1 MFKIGCHLS
10 VSKGLT
16 AMLRDALSLEANV
29 VQFFCRN
36 PRGKGEIRFAAED
49 FAEFKRL
56 LSEHSFGP
64 MLAHGPFIINAA
76 SDKPETVELT
86 AELLA
91 GDLRFMA
98 SVPGGMYNIHPGNY
112 LKRTPEEGIKSIASM
127 LNRVMD
133 PGEETLVLVETM
145 AGKGTEIGRSFEEL
159 RDIIDLCHYQ
169 DRMGVCLDTCH
180 IWDGGYDIVGNL
192 DGVLE
197 EFDRVIGL
205 KRLKAV
211 HLNDSLNQLGGRKDR
226 HAKIGR
232 GRLGLEAIAGIINH
246 PLLRDLPF
254 YLETPQDDISGYGA
268 EIALLKTKR
277 TL

>member
-1 MFKIGCHLS
+1 MFRIGCHLS

-36 PRGKGEIRFAAED
+36 PRGKGEIRFSAED
-49 FAEFKRL
+49 FAEFKGL
-56 LSEHSFGP
+56 LSEHNFGP

-76 SDKPETVELT
+76 SDKPETAELT
-86 AELLA
+86 AELVA

-112 LKRTPEEGIKSIASM
+112 LKRTPEEGIKSIASL

-133 PGEETLVLVETM
+133 PGEGTLVLVETM
-145 AGKGTEIGRSFEEL
+145 AGKGTEIGKTFEEL
-159 RDIIDLCHYQ
+159 RDIIELCQYQ
-169 DRMGVCLDTCH
+169 DKMGVCLDTCH

-205 KRLKAV
+205 RRLKAV
-211 HLNDSLNQLGGRKDR
+211 HLNDSLNPLGGRKDR
-226 HAKIGR
+226 HARIGE
-232 GRLGLEAIAGIINH
+232 GRLGLEGIVRIINH

-277 TL
+277 SL

>member
-211 HLNDSLNQLGGRKDR
+211 HLNDSLNPLGGRKDR

>member
-36 PRGKGEIRFAAED
+36 PRGKGEIKFSGED
-49 FAEFKRL
+49 IAEFKKL
-56 LSEHSFGP
+56 LAEHNFGP

-76 SDKPETVELT
+76 SDKPETVQITE
-86 AELLA
+86 ELLA

-98 SVPGGMYNIHPGNY
+98 GVPGGMYNIHPGNY
-112 LKRTPEEGIKSIASM
+112 LKRSPEEGIKSIAAL

-133 PGEETLVLVETM
+133 PGEDTLVLVETM

-159 RDIIDLCHYQ
+159 RDIIGLCRYQ
-169 DRMGVCLDTCH
+169 EKMGVCLDTCH

-205 KRLKAV
+205 KRLKAI
-211 HLNDSLNQLGGRKDR
+211 HLNDSLNPLGGRKDR
-226 HAKIGR
+226 HANIGQ
-232 GRLGLEAIAGIINH
+232 GKLGLEGIVRIINH
-246 PLLRDLPF
+246 PELRDLPF
-254 YLETPQDDISGYGA
+254 YLETPQNDISGYGA

-277 TL
+277 SL

>member
-36 PRGKGEIRFAAED
+36 PRGKGEIRFSAED
-49 FAEFKRL
+49 FAEFKGL
-56 LSEHSFGP
+56 LSEHNFGP

-76 SDKPETVELT
+76 SDKPETAELT
-86 AELLA
+86 AELVA

-112 LKRTPEEGIKSIASM
+112 LKRTPEEGIKSIASL

-133 PGEETLVLVETM
+133 PGEGTLVLVETM
-145 AGKGTEIGRSFEEL
+145 AGKGTEIGKTFEEL
-159 RDIIDLCHYQ
+159 RDIIELCQYQ
-169 DRMGVCLDTCH
+169 DKMGVCLDTCH

-205 KRLKAV
+205 RRLKAV
-211 HLNDSLNQLGGRKDR
+211 HLNDSLNHLGGRKDR
-226 HAKIGR
+226 HARIGE
-232 GRLGLEAIAGIINH
+232 GRLGLEGIVRIINH

-277 TL
+277 SL